1 MKMKFGIMVV
11 ASVLLFMSGCGSSP
25 ENQIIGKWE
34 AGEQGLKITAEF
46 AKDGKAKITMFGQ
59 TLEGTYKLNG
69 DDLEW
74 TVNGKTTKSKVKLT
88 TTEMEMTGEGR
99 TVKYKKV

>member
-1 MKMKFGIMVV
+1 MKMKLGIMAVACVV
-11 ASVLLFMSGCGSSP
+11 VFMSGCGSST

-34 AGEQGLKITAEF
+34 AGEPSVVTVEF
-46 AKDGKAKITMFGQ
+46 AQDGKAKITMFGQ
-59 TLEGTYKLNG
+59 TLEGTYKLTG

-88 TTEMEMTGEGR
+88 AREMEMTSEGR